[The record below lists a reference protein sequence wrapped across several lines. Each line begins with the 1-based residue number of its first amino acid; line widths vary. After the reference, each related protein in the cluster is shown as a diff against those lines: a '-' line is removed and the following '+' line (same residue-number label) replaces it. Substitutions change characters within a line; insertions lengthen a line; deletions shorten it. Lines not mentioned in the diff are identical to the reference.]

1 MDKKINMKNLKFIL
15 FFLLIAT
22 VTFAQESPRKQ
33 AIGKVGDV
41 TVSIDYGSP
50 SVKGRTIWGELVPYG
65 KVWRAGANEN
75 TTFSFDKDV
84 KIGDTNIK
92 AGKYGFFII
101 PSENKEW
108 TVILNG
114 KNDAWGSNAYKQ
126 EEDVLRM
133 NVMPDAIENNQ
144 EMLDYSIGDKEI
156 IIKWAKVKIMI
167 PVQ

>member
-1 MDKKINMKNLKFIL
+1 MMKKLKFTL
-15 FFLLIAT
+15 VLLMITT

-33 AIGKVGDV
+33 ATGKIGGV
-41 TVSIDYGSP
+41 TIDIDYGSP

-84 KIGDTNIK
+84 KIGNTTVK

-101 PSENKEW
+101 PSESMEW
-108 TVILNG
+108 TVILNS
-114 KNDAWGSNAYKQ
+114 KNDAWGSNGYNQ
-126 EEDVLRM
+126 DLDILRLDLEPI
-133 NVMPDAIENNQ
+133 NTDNNQ
-144 EMLDYSIGDKEI
+144 ESLDYAIGEKEI
-156 IIKWAKVKIMI
+156 IIKWAKAKIVI